1 VILTGHGDKEAAMLA
16 KRPCWRRALIESAH
30 IHGRPAILFQFAREP
45 GRRDESLCYIIA
57 TQTGLNDQ
65 AR

>member
-1 VILTGHGDKEAAMLA
+1 MLT
-16 KRPCWRRALIESAH
+16 KRPYWRRALIESAH